1 MIYYVIIFCGI
12 IGFLLAGMG
21 TFALAWHV
29 LRDRACACFTG
40 LLAMLGTPMMLH
52 AIGHLELMYIGLF
65 PLFLAAWMRFLDRP
79 SRRAL
84 VVTGLLYLL
93 MVMGAAYFAVLAV
106 LPAVL
111 YVVYGAACAGRGGRG
126 AWLWSRAGWLG
137 AFSALVLPGLLLLF
151 MSQLLGI
158 LHGGQLARP
167 LSDYLRY
174 GAPAWGYVTPTAF
187 HGLARFFH
195 YDAYSAAKY
204 SVVESASYLGV
215 ATLALMLY
223 AAIHRVDFRGA
234 AYWWSAFLVLVVLSL
249 GAYATFG
256 RYRLGLPSLWLWK
269 HVFAFRLIRA
279 PSRFNLL
286 ATIFAAVLA
295 AAGLRHLLARVS
307 SRGIRTGLYGLLIV
321 LTVADLAVVP
331 YATATLPAMPVCY
344 EMLKERDPEMS
355 LLELPLYV
363 SGNAHN
369 LNAICGYWQSFHR
382 GRTTGGYSSLD
393 NVPFDNQ
400 LVHNSPFS
408 TFAMMDEGYLSA
420 PDAASFG
427 IVKDIAFGDY
437 AWLYLTVHHL
447 NYIVLH
453 QWPGAVPEGPAGI
466 ERLKA
471 VLAGAKIFE
480 DRMTAVYDRRLLKSP
495 ARPVL
500 VCTDGWR
507 GGWHGRSFSWSPGSG
522 AWRST
527 IPHRRRC

>member
-1 MIYYVIIFCGI
+1 MR
-12 IGFLLAGMG
+12 LA
-21 TFALAWHV
+21 
-29 LRDRACACFTG
+29 
-40 LLAMLGTPMMLH
+40 
-52 AIGHLELMYIGLF
+52 
-65 PLFLAAWMRFLDRP
+65 
-79 SRRAL
+79 AL
-84 VVTGLLYLL
+84 VV
-93 MVMGAAYFAVLAV
+93 
-106 LPAVL
+106 
-111 YVVYGAACAGRGGRG
+111 
-126 AWLWSRAGWLG
+126 
-137 AFSALVLPGLLLLF
+137 PGLLLLF
-151 MSQLLGI
+151 VSQLLGAG
-158 LHGGQLARP
+158 LRGG
-167 LSDYLRY
+167 LRT
-174 GAPAWGYVTPTAF
+174 GPAAVGLPSVWSAPAWGYVTPTAF

-223 AAIHRVDFRGA
+223 AAIHRVGFRGA
-234 AYWWSAFLVLVVLSL
+234 AYWWSAFLILVVLSL

-256 RYRLGLPSLWLWK
+256 PYRVGLPSLWLWK
-269 HVFAFRLIRA
+269 HVFAFCAILA
-279 PSRFNLL
+279 PFLFNLL

-307 SRGIRTGLYGLLIV
+307 SRGIRTAVYGLLIV

-331 YATATLPAMPVCY
+331 YATATLPGDVLVCY

-453 QWPGAVPEGPAGI
+453 QWPGAVPEDPAGV

-471 VLAGAKIFE
+471 LLAGAKIFE

-500 VCTDGWR
+500 TRTERMAGRLARPRASRLPQAR
-507 GGWHGRSFSWSPGSG
+507 GLVVYNP
-522 AWRST
+522 
-527 IPHRRRC
+527 PHRRRC